1 MGRTRETNGEDKMK
15 RLVFALAVLVA
26 ACSGTPQAQA
36 PADPTVA
43 HVETG
48 ALKGVQAGEVIAF
61 KGVPYAAPPFGDLRW
76 RAPQRPMKWQG
87 VRDASQ
93 HGAICMQ
100 KMPNPDNGIGQYP
113 ASEDCLTL
121 GVWTTKLD
129 RNAKLPV
136 MVWIHG
142 GGFVNGSGSA
152 DLYDG
157 SQLAKRGVVLVS
169 INYRLGRFGSF
180 AHPLLTKEAGNA
192 PVANYGMMDMIAS
205 LEWVKRNI
213 AAFGGDANNVTIFG
227 ESAGGMAVQRLM
239 ISPAAKG
246 LFHKAAVQS
255 GAGREPLQLLNQR
268 NGRLASAESD
278 GEAFVKSL
286 DVTAASTADLRAIP
300 ADRIIAAGDPST
312 FSGGGPVLDGKLFP
326 LPIVEA
332 FQLNREAKVPYLVG
346 YNSAEFP
353 STPENVDNS
362 LSRIVGAKSAD
373 LPKVTSTYPDKETMA
388 AQIVGDVIFAEPAR
402 HLAGLHAANGNPAFL
417 YRFDVV
423 STSVRHRLKGTT
435 HAQERQYVFDT
446 LKTSPYATDEND
458 KVQAK
463 YAVTYWTNFAKTGD
477 PNGVGVPSWPRYAT
491 ATDQLLDFTNDGPV
505 GKTSPHKARWDAIAA
520 RASE

>member
-1 MGRTRETNGEDKMK
+1 MK
-15 RLVFALAVLVA
+15 RAVFALAALVA
-26 ACSGTPQAQA
+26 ACSGAPQAQA
-36 PADPTVA
+36 PADPATA
-43 HVETG
+43 RIETG
-48 ALKGVQAGEVIAF
+48 DLKGVQTGEVIAF
-61 KGVPYAAPPFGDLRW
+61 KGVPYAAPPVGDLRW
-76 RAPQRPMKWQG
+76 RPPQRAAKWQG

-129 RNAKLPV
+129 RNAKQPV
-136 MVWIHG
+136 MLWIHG

-157 SQLAKRGVVLVS
+157 SQLSKRGVVIVS

-180 AHPLLTKEAGNA
+180 AHPLLTKEAANG

-205 LEWVKRNI
+205 LEWTKRNI
-213 AAFGGDANNVTIFG
+213 ASFGGDPNNVTIFG
-227 ESAGGMAVQRLM
+227 ESAGGMAVQKLM
-239 ISPAAKG
+239 TSPAAQG
-246 LFHKAAVQS
+246 LFHKAIVQS
-255 GAGREPLQLLNQR
+255 GAGRENVQFLDKPNARGLP
-268 NGRLASAESD
+268 SAESS
-278 GEAFVKSL
+278 GEAFITSL
-286 DVTAASTADLRAIP
+286 GVTAANASDLRAIP
-300 ADRIIAAGDPST
+300 AADVLAKGDPST
-312 FSGGGPVLDGKLFP
+312 FSGGGPIIDGKIIP
-326 LPIVEA
+326 MTVVEA
-332 FQLNREAKVPYLVG
+332 FKTGKAAQAPYMVG

-353 STPENVDNS
+353 SKPEDVDAS
-362 LSRIVGAKSAD
+362 LTRTLGAKTAD
-373 LPKVTSTYPDKETMA
+373 LPALVATYPDKEDMA
-388 AQIVGDVIFAEPAR
+388 ARIVGDIIFGEPAR
-402 HLAGLHAANGNPAFL
+402 YLAGLHAANGNPSYL

-458 KVQAK
+458 KVQAQ

-477 PNGVGVPSWPRYAT
+477 PNGAGLPIWPRYSAT
-491 ATDQLLDFTNDGPV
+491 TDQLLDFTNDGPV
-505 GKTSPHKARWDAIAA
+505 GKPSPHKDRWAAIEARYN
-520 RASE
+520 